1 MQYVV
6 LLEDEPSKA
15 EMRPKHQA
23 EHGAYVAT
31 LLGPLRSAGPLTDPK
46 TGGSAGGIWIVE
58 AGSPEEVQKML
69 EADPFYKVGLRKSI
83 RILQWKQV
91 FADGKRVPA

>member
-1 MQYVV
+1 MLYVV

-23 EHGAYVAT
+23 EHVAYVEK
-31 LLGPLRSAGPLTDPK
+31 LLGKLRSAGPLTDPK
-46 TGGSAGGIWIVE
+46 TGGPAGGIWIIE
-58 AGSPEEVQKML
+58 AASPDEVQKML

-91 FADGKRVPA
+91 FADGKRAG